1 ALEGLAQLLKTVSVV
16 RANFNPNLMMQG
28 IVLTMYDSR
37 TNLSKEVVAQV
48 KSFLPKQLYKTL
60 IPRSIRIGEAP
71 SYGLTIF
78 EHDPHGAGAKAYE
91 KLAREFLARRK

>member
-1 ALEGLAQLLKTVSVV
+1 
-16 RANFNPNLMMQG
+16 M
-28 IVLTMYDSR
+28 TMYDGR

-78 EHDPHGAGAKAYE
+78 EHDPNGAGAEAYE
-91 KLAREFLARRK
+91 KFAKEFLRRRR